1 MNYETITRSV
11 SQSLAKMP
19 AVMMAAMLMLPGGL
33 LAVDAKT
40 QIELE
45 KEGIELIDDLE
56 MVAKDIRYNA
66 GQLQT
71 TTLDMK
77 ATKWAHLHHLSQI
90 KDLVNDGLNPPL
102 KRLQEIQ
109 PDLPEWKQKSI
120 DKMLE
125 SALALAAD
133 ANAAILNKRNSGVL
147 PAALNQEYREQLATI
162 YKHSE
167 LLVKA
172 ADIAGNYA
180 RARLKAAEAGL
191 ISRK

>member
-147 PAALNQEYREQLATI
+147 PAALNQEYRVRIPGQ
-162 YKHSE
+162 
-167 LLVKA
+167 
-172 ADIAGNYA
+172 ADHDSGLMAIAIPG
-180 RARLKAAEAGL
+180 
-191 ISRK
+191 

>member
-147 PAALNQEYREQLATI
+147 HAALTQEYREQLATI

>member
-77 ATKWAHLHHLSQI
+77 ATK
-90 KDLVNDGLNPPL
+90 
-102 KRLQEIQ
+102 
-109 PDLPEWKQKSI
+109 
-120 DKMLE
+120 
-125 SALALAAD
+125 
-133 ANAAILNKRNSGVL
+133 
-147 PAALNQEYREQLATI
+147 
-162 YKHSE
+162 
-167 LLVKA
+167 
-172 ADIAGNYA
+172 
-180 RARLKAAEAGL
+180 
-191 ISRK
+191 